1 MVDIEEIKKRLC
13 ELYGLSWFTSEQL
26 NKLARYLTFASV
38 CQPLLLNYSGH
49 MACFLTAPAS
59 AGHHLAVKGG
69 LAVHSMNVT
78 DRLLQLTGDLKIA
91 WSNSGSPYVIG
102 MCHDLCKM
110 HAYDFKADGRE
121 IMKLRPVFPGHGTLS
136 AMLAPEF
143 LGHPITYVEQVC
155 IVYHM
160 GAWRAGEEYGVCH
173 LDAAVSEFPL
183 EVVATHTADMLA
195 SQYDERIGNVER
207 RHG

>member
-1 MVDIEEIKKRLC
+1 MVDIEAIKARLR
-13 ELYGLSWFTSEQL
+13 ELYGLSWFTEEQL
-26 NKLARYLTFASV
+26 DKLAAYLVFAGV
-38 CQPLLLNYSGH
+38 AMPLLENYSGT
-49 MACFLTAPAS
+49 MMCYLNAPAS

-69 LAVHSMNVT
+69 LAIHSMNVT
-78 DRLLQLTGDLKIA
+78 DRLLQLTESLKIT

-110 HAYDFKADGRE
+110 HAYDFKADGKE
-121 IMKLRPVFPGHGTLS
+121 IVKLRPVFPGHGTLS

-143 LGHPITYVEQVC
+143 LGHPVSYVERVC

-160 GAWRAGEEYGVCH
+160 GAWRVGEEYDVRH

-183 EVVATHTADMLA
+183 EVIATHTADMLA
-195 SQYDERIGNVER
+195 SQYDEIGA
-207 RHG
+207 

>member
-1 MVDIEEIKKRLC
+1 MVDIEEVKRCLRA
-13 ELYGLSWFTSEQL
+13 LYGLSWFTDEQVD
-26 NKLARYLTFASV
+26 KLARYLVFARVSM
-38 CQPLLLNYSGH
+38 PLLENYSRT
-49 MACFLTAPAS
+49 MMCYLSAPAS

-69 LAVHSMNVT
+69 LAIHSMNVT
-78 DRLLQLTGDLKIA
+78 DRLLQLSGDLKIA
-91 WSNSGSPYVIG
+91 WLDSGSPYTIG

-110 HAYDFKADGRE
+110 HAYDFKTDKE

-143 LGHPITYVEQVC
+143 LGHPISYVERVC

-160 GAWRAGEEYGVCH
+160 GAWSIGKDYDANH

-183 EVVATHTADMLA
+183 EVIATHTADMLA
-195 SQYDERIGNVER
+195 SQYDEVGL
-207 RHG
+207 